1 MSNGSILAEEIF
13 YILAPRNTWKLI
25 LFFSQKI
32 FSQDESKRHIKGV
45 INRERGLYVKVF
57 ACLRFSYRLSDG

>member
-25 LFFSQKI
+25 YFFSPKI
-32 FSQDESKRHIKGV
+32 FFQDESKRYIPTYFTEMF
-45 INRERGLYVKVF
+45 IPNIF
-57 ACLRFSYRLSDG
+57 